1 MSGNNKIVNSHS
13 GAKREPVAHAINPK
27 AVSEIGNAQF
37 KSSEQM
43 SAGRGFQAPSPAG
56 KTVHPSGSQKRHT

>member
-1 MSGNNKIVNSHS
+1 MKQGSGNTTQM
-13 GAKREPVAHAINPK
+13 GQKREPIAHAINPK
-27 AVSEIGNAQF
+27 AVSEIGVSQF

-43 SAGRGFQAPSPAG
+43 SAGRGFTAPSPAG